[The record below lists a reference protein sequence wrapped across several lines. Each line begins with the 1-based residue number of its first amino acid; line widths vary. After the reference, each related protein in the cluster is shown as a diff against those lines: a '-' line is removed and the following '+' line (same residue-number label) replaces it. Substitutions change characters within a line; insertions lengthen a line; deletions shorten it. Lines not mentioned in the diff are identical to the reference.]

1 MRNKATRNWWYQIQ
15 SFKCCV
21 LRCYFGCGELVPCGR
36 TVVLVILR
44 YQKVPWAKRYRYRQK
59 LYRGTAIIPRY
70 RTTLLRCLSAK
81 AGSHS
86 NEQYCHLLAVVTS
99 RSRSLQRIS
108 VFLFFFRGN
117 LARFSGQFLEITFLL
132 NRSYVQTHLLV
143 WTFKSFKTSRYCLLL
158 LLILLLLN
166 EHY

>member
-15 SFKCCV
+15 SFKCCL
-21 LRCYFGCGELVPCGR
+21 LRCYFGCDELVPCAR

-108 VFLFFFRGN
+108 VFFSIFSRKFGTIFRTISRN
-117 LARFSGQFLEITFLL
+117 NISIKSLIRSDTFTRL
-132 NRSYVQTHLLV
+132 NFYK
-143 WTFKSFKTSRYCLLL
+143 F
-158 LLILLLLN
+158 
-166 EHY
+166 